1 MYGSNFSNGYGYGR
15 INAYK
20 AVTNTLMTMTNS
32 YNSSWNMTSVPV
44 VVNNFS
50 TSFIYPTTT
59 ASIYTYENGY
69 VTKNELVNGSGY
81 WVKFGT
87 SQNVSYLGVPIY
99 SMPSPVKKGWN
110 MVGSISIPVTVNKIT
125 SNPQDI
131 RVSNFIGQYQGGYTN
146 AATLE
151 PGKGYWVEVSQDG
164 WLEFNMKSDPNT
176 IPEECTHQP
185 PPAPNSPGTPI
196 LIYPSNG
203 AVGISLT
210 PTFSWNASYDA
221 ISYNLKLATDPCFT
235 SIIFEDTNIT
245 TTSKQVGSLSY
256 STIYY
261 WKVNAKNSEGVKSNW
276 SDIWSFTTKSA
287 PPANPC
293 DPIVDFSYLDQFTV
307 IDTYGNEQKM
317 FVRNGSRGLA
327 LGIRSFNMPPEP
339 PSGSF
344 NVRFHSD
351 KFIENIPPGRAMKKI
366 PIKIKNITYPFSLNW
381 NLQSDNSIKYLL
393 TLPGNNQNTIQLFG
407 SGSLTIDNMANDILL
422 VEAQS
427 VLPGP
432 CNFYKPDL
440 GETPEELVNIPTE
453 YGLSQNY
460 PNPFN
465 PETQISYALPEA
477 GYVML
482 KVYDVLGREVAVLV
496 DEFKEAGYYE
506 VEFNGSSLS
515 SGVYFYKLV
524 VSSIEPLSAGNYSS
538 VKKLLIAK

>member
-1 MYGSNFSNGYGYGR
+1 
-15 INAYK
+15 
-20 AVTNTLMTMTNS
+20 
-32 YNSSWNMTSVPV
+32 
-44 VVNNFS
+44 
-50 TSFIYPTTT
+50 
-59 ASIYTYENGY
+59 
-69 VTKNELVNGSGY
+69 
-81 WVKFGT
+81 
-87 SQNVSYLGVPIY
+87 
-99 SMPSPVKKGWN
+99 
-110 MVGSISIPVTVNKIT
+110 
-125 SNPQDI
+125 
-131 RVSNFIGQYQGGYTN
+131 
-146 AATLE
+146 
-151 PGKGYWVEVSQDG
+151 
-164 WLEFNMKSDPNT
+164 
-176 IPEECTHQP
+176 
-185 PPAPNSPGTPI
+185 
-196 LIYPSNG
+196 
-203 AVGISLT
+203 
-210 PTFSWNASYDA
+210 
-221 ISYNLKLATDPCFT
+221 
-235 SIIFEDTNIT
+235 
-245 TTSKQVGSLSY
+245 
-256 STIYY
+256 
-261 WKVNAKNSEGVKSNW
+261 
-276 SDIWSFTTKSA
+276 
-287 PPANPC
+287 
-293 DPIVDFSYLDQFTV
+293 
-307 IDTYGNEQKM
+307 
-317 FVRNGSRGLA
+317 
-327 LGIRSFNMPPEP
+327 
-339 PSGSF
+339 
-344 NVRFHSD
+344 
-351 KFIENIPPGRAMKKI
+351 MKKI